1 MKNLEYAIKGRYATN
16 KITGRTEKQ
25 IWVNFYKLDPTDAL
39 TLKDKFKAYESKK
52 GGAGNVSMVTNNPSI
67 ANNPKNIKVKEAF
80 DYLRSTGKY
89 NVPTWDEIVDEMI
102 GADKDIIT
110 TQDAKAIDK
119 NTDEL
124 WVKFMKEI
132 KDPKTQELLKSMGQY
147 TLSQDAYGWKI
158 SARNL
163 MRVKAQKP
171 DATFIQ
177 TRNQWRVKY
186 GRKVLPTAVRIG
198 IQVPMSSN
206 AADAQAKQARMKDLG
221 YTAASHMG
229 DLTQQQKDSV
239 EIGARNHLATYF
251 TTVPFYDV
259 SDTELIDPNGPDK
272 WAEEAGF
279 DNNLTGHLNDKALDD
294 IAKTKQISADEAN
307 ALYHNENGDVK
318 LLCKSLAA
326 SLSNSDLGVS
336 TALPQQD
343 NEAAY
348 RDCLIKMVAWT
359 ADKLIENH
367 CKIVKADNRK
377 QGCAVATTIV
387 LCLCKVCADKVAF
400 GLNNGDLTEQSY
412 YELKNVVNRIIGMI
426 NANLPKNESINLLE
440 MEIPKLDSVEQLL
453 AMMGMTMQDVKPT
466 ETQVE
471 SESAKK
477 VLKEE
482 FDSMMNRMMK
492 ADEKKWC

>member
-1 MKNLEYAIKGRYATN
+1 MKNLEYAINGRYAKN

-39 TLKDKFKAYESKK
+39 TLKDKFRAYESKK

-80 DYLRSTGKY
+80 DYLRSTGNY

-102 GADKDIIT
+102 GADKDIVT
-110 TQDAKAIDK
+110 SQETKAI
-119 NTDEL
+119 NQSADEL
-124 WVKFMKEI
+124 WAKFMKEI
-132 KDPKTQELLKSMGQY
+132 KDPKTQALLKSMGQY
-147 TLSQDAYGWKI
+147 RLSQDAYGWKL
-158 SARNL
+158 SALNL
-163 MRVKAQKP
+163 MRIKAQKP

-177 TRNQWRVKY
+177 TRIQWRTKY
-186 GRKVLPTAVRIG
+186 GRKVLPNAVRIG
-198 IQVPMSSN
+198 VLTAMSSE
-206 AADAQAKQARMKDLG
+206 APDAQAKQARMKDLG
-221 YTAASHMG
+221 YSNTTRMK

-239 EIGARNHLATYF
+239 EIGARSHSSTYF
-251 TTVPFYDV
+251 HTKIFYDV
-259 SDTELIDPNGPDK
+259 TDTELIDPNGPDK

-294 IAKTKQISADEAN
+294 IAQTKQISADEAN

-326 SLSNSDLGVS
+326 SLANSDLGVS
-336 TALPQQD
+336 TAMPQQD
-343 NEAAY
+343 NEDAY

-359 ADKLIENH
+359 ADKLIEKH

-387 LCLCKVCADKVAF
+387 LCLCKVCADKVAY

-412 YELKNVVNRIIGMI
+412 YELKNVINRIIDMI
-426 NANLPKNESINLLE
+426 KANLPKNESINLFE
-440 MEIPKLDSVEQLL
+440 MEIPKLESVEQLL
-453 AMMGMTMQDVKPT
+453 AMMGMTIDDVREGEMQI
-466 ETQVE
+466 E
-471 SESAKK
+471 SKKQKK

-482 FDSMMNRMMK
+482 FDSMLNRMRE
-492 ADEKKWC
+492 ADERKWK